1 MSFDDII
8 TRVQRVESKIDR
20 VYWLISCVVYPS
32 PLNVLEA
39 LHQSMKQSGAKFNKV
54 IANINDNINKQVHA
68 TLGKE
73 NGEDEKIKKR
83 INEIKEEETESGE
96 E

>member
-1 MSFDDII
+1 M
-8 TRVQRVESKIDR
+8 E
-20 VYWLISCVVYPS
+20 
-32 PLNVLEA
+32 
-39 LHQSMKQSGAKFNKV
+39 QSGAKFNKV

-73 NGEDEKIKKR
+73 NGGDEKIKKR